1 VNRDLEAKAR
11 ALAGLK
17 GYADVAVMPNI
28 VLFGLVGTVF
38 AMTMSA

>member
-1 VNRDLEAKAR
+1 M
-11 ALAGLK
+11 K

-28 VLFGLVGTVF
+28 VLFGLVGIVF